1 MNLISEKRRR
11 AYAALHAD
19 MANHTPPPF
28 QRILCSATLGAQIEE
43 LAAETLVNPRV
54 IDADA
59 TAAEESERAAGDGE
73 FAVPRQLKQF
83 FVEVAEK
90 QRLLALIGCMHH
102 LLVPSTE
109 APSRATGKGKGR
121 GARKGGSGDGPAAA
135 AADEAAATATA
146 AAAVSTVPTA
156 RKVVIFASTRSGVD
170 LLHAILQRV
179 FAGALTQPDDVEER
193 GAVPSTPGAA
203 MHVYRLH
210 GTIDQEERTAALAAF
225 CAAGPLGGSSISSVL
240 VCTDV
245 AARGLNLPYVDWI
258 VQYDPPSELSDYIHR
273 IGRTARSGQSGCS
286 LLFVLPSERSYIE
299 LLHAK
304 QSGAAK
310 KLSGGGST
318 AEKAVESAVA
328 LIQPLSLGSLLDELR
343 VLSGVK
349 VKPSKRGRGGGGGD
363 DAARATS
370 MAIARM
376 QRALFA
382 TIEGDATLR
391 ELAVSAYLSWVRAYT
406 THSRGTKHIFTLRA
420 VHLGHIARSFALKDQ
435 PKSAEEKV
443 REEKAVAEA
452 AMKARAAALSVEGQ
466 EAVAAAFF
474 SNMGQR
480 AATSVADSSSRTDHS
495 KRLSLAP
502 REENDKGI
510 SEKRS
515 AHRWEAHDE
524 FAM

>member
-1 MNLISEKRRR
+1 
-11 AYAALHAD
+11 
-19 MANHTPPPF
+19 
-28 QRILCSATLGAQIEE
+28 
-43 LAAETLVNPRV
+43 
-54 IDADA
+54 
-59 TAAEESERAAGDGE
+59 
-73 FAVPRQLKQF
+73 
-83 FVEVAEK
+83 
-90 QRLLALIGCMHH
+90 
-102 LLVPSTE
+102 
-109 APSRATGKGKGR
+109 
-121 GARKGGSGDGPAAA
+121 
-135 AADEAAATATA
+135 
-146 AAAVSTVPTA
+146 
-156 RKVVIFASTRSGVD
+156 
-170 LLHAILQRV
+170 
-179 FAGALTQPDDVEER
+179 
-193 GAVPSTPGAA
+193 

-245 AARGLNLPYVDWI
+245 AARGLNLPHVDWI

-391 ELAVSAYLSWVRAYT
+391 ELAVSAYLSWVLAYT